1 MGKLCCCSLVLA
13 FAACGGGGDKTPDAA
28 VHDSAPAIDAPVET
42 LGPPPALAIAC
53 TDAVADVYTLPSTL
67 PAMDDSHRGDV
78 FHCATTESLST
89 YKVNAQ
95 ITAYNVGY
103 PVAEAASATSGFW
116 TFRIAYRSERNT
128 VNAMRDEGDM
138 AAYLLVP
145 EKPLAG
151 APLVVFG
158 HGSVGVAPKC
168 APTHLDLSGAV
179 DDQDFPS
186 ALLKLAGA
194 GYTVIAPD
202 YSGFSYPNQS
212 PGYFIAE
219 DEAHGILDATRAA
232 AKVLPSPPSKVV
244 FIGHSQGG
252 HAVIAAQSYAESYG
266 HAGTLVGV
274 AAFAPFW
281 ASLSLFGAAATPTGQ
296 LMTANAGDLS
306 AILYAMEYA
315 YSEGELKDGS
325 GHGVDVF
332 DPAKQAAA
340 KDAMLG
346 GECYDMAKVQAL
358 GATPADFFDASY
370 VSDAGN
376 NCALSGSCATA
387 LGMIWKQHWI
397 DERPAIDTA
406 GAPLLVM
413 FGGQDTF
420 VTPGRA
426 QCAQDKINADL
437 GSGAGSGSAA
447 TATVTYCQD
456 ANAGHRDLVR
466 TNDVDYVMSWI
477 NARAGIGSEPAAC
490 TTPPAKFCPQ
500 IPANF

>member
-1 MGKLCCCSLVLA
+1 MGKLSCCSVFLTLV
-13 FAACGGGGDKTPDAA
+13 ACGGGGDKTPDAA
-28 VHDSAPAIDAPVET
+28 VVHDSAPAVDAPIET
-42 LGPPPALAIAC
+42 LGTPPALAIAC
-53 TDAVADVYTLPSTL
+53 TDAVADVYTYPSTL

-95 ITAYNVGY
+95 ISAYNVGY
-103 PVAEAASATSGFW
+103 PVAEAANATSGFW

-128 VNAMRDEGDM
+128 VNAMRAEGDM

-202 YSGFSYPNQS
+202 YSGFTYPNQS

-232 AKVLPSPPSKVV
+232 AKVLPSPPDKVV

-252 HAVIAAQSYAESYG
+252 HAVIAAQSYATSYG
-266 HAGTLVGV
+266 YTGTLVGV
-274 AAFAPFW
+274 AAFAPYW
-281 ASLSLFGAAATPTGQ
+281 ASLSLFGAATTSTGG
-296 LMTANAGDLS
+296 LMTMNPDDLS
-306 AILYAMEYA
+306 SILYAMEYA
-315 YSEGELKDGS
+315 YSEGELRDGA

-332 DPAKQAAA
+332 ATGKQAAA

-358 GATPADFFDASY
+358 GATPADFFDTNFVNDVG
-370 VSDAGN
+370 VS
-376 NCALSGSCATA
+376 CSLSGNCSNGVAPT
-387 LGMIWKQHWI
+387 WRQHWI
-397 DERPAIDTA
+397 DERPAIDAA
-406 GAPLLVM
+406 GAPMLVM
-413 FGGQDTF
+413 FGGMDTF

-426 QCAQDKINADL
+426 QCVEDKLNGDIAAVT
-437 GSGAGSGSAA
+437 GA
-447 TATVTYCQD
+447 TATVTFCQNP
-456 ANAGHRDLVR
+456 AAAHRDLVR
-466 TNDVDYVMSWI
+466 TSDVEYVMSWI
-477 NARAGIGSEPAAC
+477 NAKAGIGSEPAAC
-490 TTPPAKFCPQ
+490 TAPPPKSCTP
-500 IPANF
+500 IPRNI